1 MGNKT
6 RRKLQVRMKRT
17 FKQAAQARR
26 KHARLV
32 AAYRKLQRK
41 YRAA

>member
-1 MGNKT
+1 
-6 RRKLQVRMKRT
+6 MKRT
-17 FKQAAQARR
+17 FKQAVQARR